1 MIEGGTNTIR
11 AVLGRVSNNKYLISN
26 NFLLP
31 WLPSVYNDTLSD
43 NQLTL
48 CLTNKTSI
56 RPRLYDRLKE
66 KFLKL

>member
-1 MIEGGTNTIR
+1 MCLQVGGQSTH
-11 AVLGRVSNNKYLISN
+11 V
-26 NFLLP
+26 FLFL

-43 NQLTL
+43 NQLAV

-56 RPRLYDRLKE
+56 RLRLDDRLKE